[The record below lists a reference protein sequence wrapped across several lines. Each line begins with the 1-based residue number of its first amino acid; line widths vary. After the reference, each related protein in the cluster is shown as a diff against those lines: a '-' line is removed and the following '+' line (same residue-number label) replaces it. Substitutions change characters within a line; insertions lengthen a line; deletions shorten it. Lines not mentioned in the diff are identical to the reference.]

1 MSDETQEPVVTSYIG
16 MKQILSEFWR
26 REKTANDLAY
36 ASKSSVD
43 VLNGTVDQTGSVLH
57 SIKNQAKNAYAGNA
71 VVTRS
76 VTLAAGDTWGLP
88 NSGNVTGIVKA
99 DSSETAVADTD
110 YTISESSEST
120 YEEMYNAVNPITI
133 TYTIPGETIA
143 QKLNR
148 IDTELAAKTGFQYVK
163 VSELP
168 TASAETMQKIYL
180 VPKVSPATGYVEWLT
195 VESSGTYSW
204 EEIGD
209 TDIDLSGYSTTT
221 QMQTWVTNN
230 AKDAIY
236 TENTTIE
243 DAIDDVDTRL
253 SALEAAE
260 FGLTVNGVAATVD
273 TTNGTHA
280 SVSVTAADIPMSS
293 DANASSIADAI
304 AAAGQIDDVQV
315 STDDGTTWSSVVD
328 QNKVAK
334 VDLTVKLSNSDFDD
348 IFTEE

>member
-36 ASKSSVD
+36 ASK
-43 VLNGTVDQTGSVLH
+43 VLEGTVDQAGSVLH
-57 SIKNQAKNAYAGNA
+57 SIKNQAKNAYAGDA
-71 VVTRS
+71 VVSHVVNLNTEGTF
-76 VTLAAGDTWGLP
+76 TLPAGATLVSIQKGDP
-88 NSGNVTGIVKA
+88 A
-99 DSSETAVADTD
+99 EDAVADTD
-110 YTISESSEST
+110 YTLSEGT
-120 YEEMYNAVNPITI
+120 YTAATPLTI
-133 TYTIPGETIA
+133 TYTTPGQTIA
-143 QKLNR
+143 AKLAA
-148 IDTELAAKTGFQYVK
+148 IEGELSAKTGFQYVK

-168 TASAETMQKIYL
+168 TAAASTMQKIYL

-260 FGLTVNGVAATVD
+260 FGLTVNGVSATVD

-293 DANASSIADAI
+293 AQGAQTIAQAI
-304 AAAGQIDDVQV
+304 SAAGQVDDVQV